1 MVTLHDKEFRQL
13 MRQQKRN
20 AEATEKLISQ
30 IDQLLYINQQLLDMV
45 VAGAVEEDELDGPM
59 FLDGT
64 G

>member
-20 AEATEKLISQ
+20 AEATERLINQ
-30 IDQLLYINQQLLDMV
+30 IDQLLHINHQLLDMM
-45 VAGAVEEDELDGPM
+45 VAAEEQDDDLSGSM

>member
-20 AEATEKLISQ
+20 AENTERLINQ
-30 IDQLLYINQQLLDMV
+30 IDQLLHINLQLLDMM
-45 VAGAVEEDELDGPM
+45 VAAEEQDDDLSGSM

>member
-45 VAGAVEEDELDGPM
+45 VAGAVEEDDLDGPM

>member
-20 AEATEKLISQ
+20 AENTERLINQ
-30 IDQLLYINQQLLDMV
+30 IDQLLHINHQLLDMM
-45 VAGAVEEDELDGPM
+45 VAAEEQDDDLSGSM